1 MKKVILFLVFAL
13 FSVGFIQAQQDIFK
27 KYGHKKEILTLSKG
41 KYQEV
46 FKNEEVVQIGTVLLN
61 TKTNRIVEL
70 LQIDTTKIN
79 YIAELS
85 SRFLTVDPLAV
96 KHPEISPYAFCN
108 NNPVRYIDPDGRD
121 WYENK
126 DGNATWR
133 KSKDA
138 EYKDNDG
145 NTWKNIGTEYLLFDG
160 SNLHYF
166 QQKESKEGELSL
178 SMNSYGAVS
187 GRAQEDG
194 SFSYSEENQAKKGEG
209 PIPDGLYKIN
219 PQKTQKYDDL
229 GVANKIVSTLG
240 IGGSFKGGTYAWGEE
255 RAWIYPKAITVF
267 NPVTGKPII
276 RNNFSIHGGNT
287 PGSAGCIDLCK
298 NAPAFFN
305 KLSRSKSSFI
315 RLKVLYGG
323 Q

>member
-229 GVANKIVSTLG
+229 VPYLLYSC
-240 IGGSFKGGTYAWGEE
+240 
-255 RAWIYPKAITVF
+255 
-267 NPVTGKPII
+267 
-276 RNNFSIHGGNT
+276 NFWHNI
-287 PGSAGCIDLCK
+287 
-298 NAPAFFN
+298 
-305 KLSRSKSSFI
+305 
-315 RLKVLYGG
+315 